1 MDPPL
6 VFGVNSNRVQSHG
19 LMFSRCAMFVA
30 STSTYSRRMLQWELL
45 VLHAQ
50 RCRILNHQRDLGS
63 AFV

>member
-19 LMFSRCAMFVA
+19 LMISSCAMFAA
-30 STSTYSRRMLQWELL
+30 STSMYSRCVLQWELP

-50 RCRILNHQRDLGS
+50 RCCVLNHQRDLGS
-63 AFV
+63 TFG